1 MPVNYWHI
9 YVSLSVSVT
18 EYEIEKGLLEAEKP
32 DEEVLCFVRYIV
44 DLESHL
50 HRKRTHKYIDTTKDG
65 SKIDKESQ
73 HLLEVLKFDKIPAV
87 LTDERNSEFFSVTWK
102 DPEQSNPTDDK
113 EYLENFCQVFHD
125 KMCWLITRSV
135 MQTQSISCNSQV
147 IEILQHLKMGKK
159 LSRDFRGR
167 ELTLRTIS
175 SYLRT
180 NTDRPLI
187 LFGESGSGKTSVIAK
202 VRLAGFLCAV
212 EVISSDLYTAPV

>member
-1 MPVNYWHI
+1 MAVNIWQC
-9 YVSLSVSVT
+9 VCPSFSVT

-32 DEEVLCFVRYIV
+32 DEEVLCFVRHIV
-44 DLESHL
+44 DLESHV
-50 HRKRTHKYIDTTKDG
+50 HQTRTRKYIDLTKD

-73 HLLEVLKFDKIPAV
+73 HLLEVLKHEKIPMV
-87 LTDERNSEFFSVTWK
+87 LADERNSEYFPVSWK
-102 DPEQSNPTDDK
+102 DPEHSNPTDDP
-113 EYLENFCQVFHD
+113 EYLEKFCNAFRD
-125 KMCWLITRSV
+125 KMCWLINRSV

-180 NTDRPLI
+180 KTDRPLV

-202 VRLAGFLCAV
+202 V
-212 EVISSDLYTAPV
+212 